1 MVTDLSHTETVNR
14 FVRHATLRQLQL
26 LEAIVRLGSFTRAAE
41 EMFLTQPTVS
51 MQIKKLTDTVG
62 MPLFLH
68 VGRTVEPTDA
78 GREVYAACRTILR
91 TLSDLE
97 SKLADLKGLRSGRL
111 RLGVITTAKYFAP
124 EILGAFCE
132 QFPGIDV
139 TLKVTNRARIIER
152 IAAGDDDLYIFG
164 EPAGTSI
171 EVEATPLAPNPLV
184 VLARTDHPL
193 VGQAGISLERLAEER
208 LILREPGSGTRD
220 AVVRR
225 LTDRGLQPRVR
236 MELGSNEAIK
246 HAIIAGLGI
255 SALSLH
261 TLTLDA
267 AAGRPPL
274 VGWHCWTSRASRSSA
289 GGIWCTPRAVSSRP
303 SPRPSWPSPST
314 VRARSG
320 ARSRGHSHSCSSPT
334 YRADRSSAP
343 SWSSSSSPRRS
354 RSRIRRNGTARV
366 IRRASRAMPS
376 RCRHA

>member
-1 MVTDLSHTETVNR
+1 MGTDLSHTETVNR

-164 EPAGTSI
+164 EPTGTGI

-193 VGQAGISLERLAEER
+193 VGEPGISLERLAEER

-225 LTDRGLQPRVR
+225 FTDRGLQPRVR

-267 AAGRPPL
+267 AAGRLALLDVAGFPIERWWYL
-274 VGWHCWTSRASRSSA
+274 VHPKGRELSTIAKTFLAFAVDREGEIRATLARTLA
-289 GGIWCTPRAVSSRP
+289 LLRQP
-303 SPRPSWPSPST
+303 SMAT
-314 VRARSG
+314 
-320 ARSRGHSHSCSSPT
+320 
-334 YRADRSSAP
+334 
-343 SWSSSSSPRRS
+343 
-354 RSRIRRNGTARV
+354 
-366 IRRASRAMPS
+366 
-376 RCRHA
+376 